1 MIEQYLGKCF
11 EALVKLYIVDGKSL
25 NEVYMIQGMMS
36 PQKERVMFKAMV
48 NTRNAIE
55 IWLGHLQRE
64 MYESVRRIINLGF
77 N

>member
-1 MIEQYLGKCF
+1 
-11 EALVKLYIVDGKSL
+11 
-25 NEVYMIQGMMS
+25 
-36 PQKERVMFKAMV
+36 MFKAMV

-64 MYESVRRIINLGF
+64 MYESVRRIINFGF